1 MSDHHEAGIAGLPFR
16 DGDMVE
22 PGGHDSAP
30 APRRDGFDLS
40 RLVDA
45 MPRLG
50 AVLWL
55 ERRERRPL
63 PRLAASGSHGVL
75 LIEHPALAA
84 LTRSVGA
91 TAHCAVTPNGPR
103 EWLCFQ
109 DSAGTS
115 CAKLFLL
122 PDTDYLAWD
131 EMTAAS
137 HIAPPVRPAQPW
149 HAHGAFLRGALAR
162 LGSGWRARVL
172 TFELKRM
179 PWLRTLAARPPLRI
193 SLFGFEIA
201 RSIASD
207 EGAELVSPLHAA

>member
-1 MSDHHEAGIAGLPFR
+1 MSDHHDAGLAGTPLR
-16 DGDMVE
+16 DGDAMAPSGHE
-22 PGGHDSAP
+22 PVSAVHNE
-30 APRRDGFDLS
+30 GFDLL

-55 ERRERRPL
+55 ERRGRRPM
-63 PRLAASGSHGVL
+63 PRLAASGAHGVL
-75 LIEHPALAA
+75 LVEHPALAA
-84 LTRSVGA
+84 LTRSACV

-103 EWLCFQ
+103 EWLCFR
-109 DSAGTS
+109 DAAGATR
-115 CAKLFLL
+115 AKLYLL

-137 HIAPPVRPAQPW
+137 HIAPATKPAQPW
-149 HAHGAFLRGALAR
+149 QAHGAFLRGALAR
-162 LGSGWRARVL
+162 IGSGWRARVL